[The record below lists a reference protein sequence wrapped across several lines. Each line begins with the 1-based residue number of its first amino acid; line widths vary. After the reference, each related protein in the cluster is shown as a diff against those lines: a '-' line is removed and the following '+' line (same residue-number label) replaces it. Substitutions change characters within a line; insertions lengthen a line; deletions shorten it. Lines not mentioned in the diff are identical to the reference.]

1 MYTDP
6 SRLKA
11 RVTLDNGV
19 GPLLGETRVRLLEA
33 IDQYGSIAQAA
44 KRVPL
49 SYKSAWD
56 AVDDMN
62 NLAERP
68 LVDRTV
74 GGSQGG
80 GSRLTDDGRRLVQLY
95 RAVAQASQ
103 AAADGLA
110 VPQLGAEAGLLRRL
124 LVRTSARNQFYCTV
138 RSVERGVVNAQVVL
152 ELDDAQ
158 TLVAQVTVA
167 AVEQLELAFGVP
179 VVALVMASSV
189 LVMVGWSGLS
199 SASNHLRGRVSRVH
213 DGPVSAEVVVQLE
226 GAAGRHVTTIM
237 TTDARRALE
246 LEMGSPVTLAVPA
259 ASIVLAVV

>member
-1 MYTDP
+1 MFTDP
-6 SRLKA
+6 SRMKTHL
-11 RVTLDNGV
+11 TLGSGR

-33 IDQYGSIAQAA
+33 IDREGSIAKAA
-44 KRVPL
+44 RRVPL

-80 GSRLTDDGRRLVQLY
+80 GSRLTDHGRRLVQLY

-103 AAADGLA
+103 AAADELA
-110 VPQLGAEAGLLRRL
+110 APQSGAEAGLLRRL
-124 LVRTSARNQFYCTV
+124 QVRTSARNQFYCTV
-138 RSVERGVVNAQVVL
+138 RAVALGVVNAQVTL

-167 AVEQLELAFGVP
+167 SVEHLGLARGVP
-179 VVALVMASSV
+179 VVALVMASTV
-189 LVMVGWSGLS
+189 LVLAGQLAVS
-199 SASNHLRGRVSRVH
+199 SAGNHLHGTVARVH
-213 DGPVSAEVVVQLE
+213 DGPVSAEVVVQLD
-226 GAAGRHVTTIM
+226 GPGVRNVATVM
-237 TTDARRALE
+237 TTDSRRALG
-246 LEMGSPVTLAVPA
+246 LEAGSPVTLAIPA
-259 ASIVLAVV
+259 AGIVLAVF